1 MVEGEFALP
10 CSFAVSSVFP
20 FDTYF
25 CCPHVFGI
33 SCTNP
38 VLLEPTGTVDGT
50 LRIYRIK
57 KGENDVCA
65 SRDIESNREHYH
77 MHQKHCYSSEE
88 IYFENIG
95 RLLDRRDSLRQGYLS
110 IYDNDTHS
118 TILHGGSPNSNVAS
132 TSHHTVTQ
140 RQREEAVVPVVSS
153 LPKWARGVPSNRSE
167 SAGRCT
173 NSVMKPSRTIV
184 LLQYRNASSHGVE
197 NEASSE
203 DEGDS
208 IFCPE
213 PFINLDGQMSHL
225 IVGTAKAVL
234 HVSTNTY
241 TVDSVLE
248 FDHSDVL
255 NHVVSKTESEGV
267 VKRPTAVSPLAA
279 RAMQIATSRHPPRAL
294 PGIQLSTACMFERA
308 DEVNESEVATSVF
321 LFIANAFKGDCH
333 VIQIPS
339 NEHVNAIKCRGK
351 NKRIYKRASH
361 TQIQSAS
368 DHTKLNNTSGT
379 RSNAFRSLS
388 SEDRSCEA
396 DQNVK
401 NRSCHQNENNAN
413 QSNTFIST
421 FPSATQPLNDCSP
434 LRLAYDQSIRTS
446 SSSAPSV
453 GASRHRKIRK
463 NALSSRRK
471 MTGSRCNP
479 KVVDKPV
486 TFHTRIR
493 SSGYGKPPK
502 HSTLFGKQ
510 DVSKRKKKAFGST
523 AFIGGTSHYPAKE
536 ELRYSKGTIKTY
548 KQSSGPLVEM
558 KFTSDAKTLSM
569 AFADGTATSCRLPFG
584 KDRSPARYVGHEGPI
599 TSIDWNC
606 NQQLKLLLTSSE
618 DGAVKIW
625 KRNRP
630 AAVLELRP
638 KSSNTSSV
646 KTSKFF
652 YMDKF
657 LMLATSNRLEMYKY
671 AVDHLTDEK
680 NDLRRLQ
687 NHSKCKLVRAWNENS
702 QTINSIALQNNFF
715 SHVVIT
721 AGTNRSIH
729 VYDINE
735 GKLIKEIEQA
745 HGRSVHSVILPTLSD
760 YTSLPTNIYDVF
772 ASSATD
778 GKAKLWDLRA
788 SCQCVRTFQ
797 EHANRVH
804 KTGIAFS
811 PCMRYIACGSEDK
824 CTYVYDIRNGQVL
837 DKLRGGHN
845 DSVTCCMF
853 NPRYPQMVSG
863 SIDGKCTFYNL

>member
-1 MVEGEFALP
+1 M
-10 CSFAVSSVFP
+10 
-20 FDTYF
+20 
-25 CCPHVFGI
+25 
-33 SCTNP
+33 
-38 VLLEPTGTVDGT
+38 
-50 LRIYRIK
+50 
-57 KGENDVCA
+57 
-65 SRDIESNREHYH
+65 
-77 MHQKHCYSSEE
+77 
-88 IYFENIG
+88 
-95 RLLDRRDSLRQGYLS
+95 
-110 IYDNDTHS
+110 
-118 TILHGGSPNSNVAS
+118 
-132 TSHHTVTQ
+132 
-140 RQREEAVVPVVSS
+140 EAVVPVVSS
-153 LPKWARGVPSNRSE
+153 LPKWARGTSSNRPE
-167 SAGRCT
+167 GAGRCT
-173 NSVMKPSRTIV
+173 NSVMKPSRSIA
-184 LLQYRNASSHGVE
+184 LLKYRSDTPHEVE
-197 NEASSE
+197 NKVLSE
-203 DEGDS
+203 DEDDS
-208 IFCPE
+208 IFCPKTA
-213 PFINLDGQMSHL
+213 INLGGQISYL
-225 IVGTAKAVL
+225 IVGTAKAML

-248 FDHSDVL
+248 FDHPDVL
-255 NHVVSKTESEGV
+255 NHAVSKSDGEGV

-279 RAMQIATSRHPPRAL
+279 RAMQIATSRHPPGGL
-294 PGIQLSTACMFERA
+294 PGIQLSTACVFERVGGI
-308 DEVNESEVATSVF
+308 DGSEIAASVF

-339 NEHVNAIKCRGK
+339 NKHVSAAKRGGK
-351 NKRIYKRASH
+351 KKRILKLASR
-361 TQIQSAS
+361 TQIPSAS
-368 DHTKLNNTSGT
+368 VHTELKNNSGIQ
-379 RSNAFRSLS
+379 SNALRSLS
-388 SEDRSCEA
+388 SENRSCEA
-396 DQNVK
+396 DQNIK
-401 NRSCHQNENNAN
+401 NRSYHENENNAN
-413 QSNTFIST
+413 QSNIFIST
-421 FPSATQPLNDCSP
+421 FPSATQPLNESSP

-446 SSSAPSV
+446 SSSASST
-453 GASRHRKIRK
+453 GASRHRKVGR
-463 NALSSRRK
+463 NALSSRKR
-471 MTGSRCNP
+471 MTGNRSNP
-479 KVVDKPV
+479 KVADKPV

-510 DVSKRKKKAFGST
+510 DASKRKKKTLAST
-523 AFIGGTSHYPAKE
+523 TFSDGTSRYPAKE
-536 ELRYSKGTIKTY
+536 ELRYSKATVKTY

-558 KFTSDAKTLSM
+558 RFTSDAKTLSL
-569 AFADGTATSCRLPFG
+569 AFADGTAMSCRLPFG

-618 DGAVKIW
+618 DGTVKIW

-638 KSSNTSSV
+638 KASNTSSV

-687 NHSKCKLVRAWNENS
+687 NHSKCKLVRAWTEDS

-735 GKLIKEIEQA
+735 GKLIQEIEQA

-797 EHANRVH
+797 EHVNRIH

-863 SIDGKCTFYNL
+863 GIDGKCTFYNL